1 MKFAIMGVCALFLS
15 AASAGAAGIGDAF
28 SGYFVFGDSL
38 SDTGNIAAKSGGA
51 VPPPPYVD
59 GYFSNGQPFTG
70 IIAEHFDPASVTNYA
85 HGFAEAVNPGP
96 EPLPADLALH
106 LDEQMSLFAA
116 DAAGGGAAGS
126 LITMLFGANDIF
138 EALEVVAPTLSPSPS
153 SWVAA
158 LSDVKAT
165 ATEAALAVADA
176 VSTLVTYS
184 PAQIIVLN
192 LPDIGSTPAYAGTI
206 LSGLASAAT
215 NTFNTVLAEN
225 VTGLTGGGTSV
236 ELYDLYSL
244 FEAVQAFPSAFG
256 FDPALTGTPCF
267 AVLTAIPDC
276 NGFLFADTVHPT
288 SQAHALLAQE
298 VLNTIPVPGGLP
310 LMAGALGL
318 LAFTRRRPA

>member
-1 MKFAIMGVCALFLS
+1 M
-15 AASAGAAGIGDAF
+15 
-28 SGYFVFGDSL
+28 
-38 SDTGNIAAKSGGA
+38 
-51 VPPPPYVD
+51 
-59 GYFSNGQPFTG
+59 
-70 IIAEHFDPASVTNYA
+70 
-85 HGFAEAVNPGP
+85 
-96 EPLPADLALH
+96 
-106 LDEQMSLFAA
+106 
-116 DAAGGGAAGS
+116 
-126 LITMLFGANDIF
+126 
-138 EALEVVAPTLSPSPS
+138 
-153 SWVAA
+153 
-158 LSDVKAT
+158 
-165 ATEAALAVADA
+165 
-176 VSTLVTYS
+176 STLVTYS

-215 NTFNTVLAEN
+215 KHVSNTVSGGETF
-225 VTGLTGGGTSV
+225 TGLTGGGTSV

-310 LMAGALGL
+310 LMAGALGI
-318 LAFTRRRPA
+318 LAFTRRRTRVRDREGPGVFPGPPTPKALAGLFRDPQVGQFLFEAAKACLGVFIRHRRRDDHVFALGPSRGRGHLVFGGQLERIQRAEDFVEVPARGHRVGQRQLDLLVGSHDEDGADGLVIGGRAAFDPVLRTRAAWS